1 MLIHRQSFWVLCP
14 WPKWGSPTSSR
25 ITALHRRF
33 HWWEF
38 GNLDIEDEFLK
49 YTVKA
54 FLLVLKV
61 WGVLMRL
68 AIWPSSVFQE
78 VKSCQFKVFC
88 FVFSK
93 YSPIHLDVLHRPW
106 KKILLDILCLTVCSS
121 YYAYRSRPLWLLVGC
136 RKHHPL
142 SQWLSPKQ
150 GIIKTKI
157 FGLYFVFQHCSLQ
170 L

>member
-1 MLIHRQSFWVLCP
+1 M
-14 WPKWGSPTSSR
+14 
-25 ITALHRRF
+25 
-33 HWWEF
+33 
-38 GNLDIEDEFLK
+38 
-49 YTVKA
+49 KA
-54 FLLVLKV
+54 FLPVLEV

-93 YSPIHLDVLHRPW
+93 YSPIHLDVLHRPG

-121 YYAYRSRPLWLLVGC
+121 YYACRSCPLWLLVGC

-150 GIIKTKI
+150 AKIKTKI
-157 FGLYFVFQHCSLQ
+157 FKLYFVFHITAFNCNLNWILFWLFLLLPEVFPQSLCGSKPPCSLGQ
-170 L
+170 DGPSPL